1 MTLSFTTH
9 WRDRLPGFYTSLAPT
24 PLDNARLIWRNT
36 ALAQTLGVPET
47 LFNPQH
53 GAGVRWRRSIAAIN
67 LASGPASLATGAEFC
82 LASSSCRMVNVLTG
96 ILKAP
101 V

>member
-47 LFNPQH
+47 LFEPER
-53 GAGVRWRRSIAAIN
+53 GAGVW
-67 LASGPASLATGAEFC
+67 PASLAMDAAFC

-96 ILKAP
+96 ILKAR

>member
-53 GAGVRWRRSIAAIN
+53 GAGVW
-67 LASGPASLATGAEFC
+67 GG
-82 LASSSCRMVNVLTG
+82 
-96 ILKAP
+96 
-101 V
+101 